1 MKNLSIPIRFGLV
14 ISACLIAYF
23 LILALFNLHTKPILS
38 IFNGIITGFGI
49 FEAISFIKHKR
60 PEKFNYIN
68 GFKTGLVTGF
78 IASIIFTI
86 FFAFYATEIDPKFLS
101 KLLTVFEGGYNVHIG
116 LVTFVVA
123 IMGIS
128 TTVVM
133 TLTAMQWLK
142 KSRNIAQKA

>member
-1 MKNLSIPIRFGLV
+1 MKNVSTPIRFGLV

-23 LILALFNLHTKPILS
+23 LILSLFNLHTKPLLS

-49 FEAISFIKHKR
+49 YEAINFLKHRQPK
-60 PEKFNYIN
+60 KFTYTN
-68 GFKTGLVTGF
+68 GFKTGLITGF

-86 FFAFYATEIDPKFLS
+86 FFVFYATEVDPRFLN
-101 KLLTVFEGGYNVHIG
+101 KLLTVFEGSYSVHIG

-133 TLTAMQWLK
+133 TLTIMQWLK
-142 KSRNIAQKA
+142 KPRNIIQND